1 MPPWNNF
8 YTAASPPAHG
18 DEQRGIDSWS
28 NERDRHSNSIIT
40 TLTIESA
47 LNILYLHFG
56 PGLGLS
62 SRTLALMCRITAQR
76 TIRIENKRASAQM
89 NDKSINFQRGKMPA
103 ALCWVA
109 DCKEILRKN
118 FPREAPSPPHLHEY
132 NSDAKTQES
141 GGGGGERRGFCA
153 NGRFDWNLKRTLK
166 ECLSCTFTQL
176 KQPLS
181 CGGKKKGK
189 TN

>member
-62 SRTLALMCRITAQR
+62 SRTLSLMCRITEQR

-118 FPREAPSPPHLHEY
+118 FPREKPPPYPHLPKY
-132 NSDAKTQES
+132 NSYAKTQE
-141 GGGGGERRGFCA
+141 R
-153 NGRFDWNLKRTLK
+153 
-166 ECLSCTFTQL
+166 
-176 KQPLS
+176 
-181 CGGKKKGK
+181 GKKKNGGVSVRTDALTETWK
-189 TN
+189 GLLKNV